1 MEINKNYDDKKL
13 IMEVTGRVD
22 TITSQDLEKS
32 INEEIGKF
40 DSLTIDFE
48 KVEYISSAGLRVLI
62 ATQKKLKKDNVPLV
76 IENVNDTIKEILR
89 MSGFDKIL
97 EIQ

>member
-76 IENVNDTIKEILR
+76 IENVNDTIKEIFR